1 MKKRTIVT
9 ALAVVFGLAL
19 AGAIPALAQNEQP
32 PGPGAACPF
41 HDQEAMSYEDME
53 EWMGSGAHDEWMN
66 SVNHERMHAAIGDMD
81 RMMEGYGAMSG
92 YMMGGMM
99 SNRNMMGPSR

>member
-9 ALAVVFGLAL
+9 ALAVVLGLAL

-53 EWMGSGAHDEWMN
+53 EWMN

-92 YMMGGMM
+92 YMMGGIMG
-99 SNRNMMGPSR
+99 NRNMMGPSR